1 MVGTTSV
8 AEPVGVRVYNFTVA
22 DDHTYFVEGFG
33 GAGNAAPL
41 DAVWVHNT
49 CAGAG
54 GAPDESPRPDSGP
67 AEAEELDKEGEA
79 AAGAAG
85 AGTAENAAATG
96 ADAAKQAQE
105 AYPNK
110 TGKEFHH
117 ITPRYL
123 GGAAN
128 GPTVELDAAYHQL
141 ITNEFRRT
149 APYGQDLKNILSPAE
164 RQQIIDDVYAK
175 LPLPPGTGH

>member
-1 MVGTTSV
+1 MAAPGTS
-8 AEPVGVRVYNFTVA
+8 
-22 DDHTYFVEGFG
+22 
-33 GAGNAAPL
+33 APL

-79 AAGAAG
+79 AVAQGGASAGG
-85 AGTAENAAATG
+85 AGTAENAAATS

-110 TGKEFHH
+110 AGNEEQHH

-123 GGAAN
+123 GGARN
-128 GPTVELDAAYHQL
+128 GPTVKLNAAYHQL
-141 ITNEFRRT
+141 ITNAFRRI
-149 APYGQDLKNILSPAE
+149 APYGKGKPSPQRLGE
-164 RQQIIDDVYAK
+164 IMQQVYREF
-175 LPLPPGTGH
+175 PLQ

>member
-1 MVGTTSV
+1 M
-8 AEPVGVRVYNFTVA
+8 
-22 DDHTYFVEGFG
+22 
-33 GAGNAAPL
+33 
-41 DAVWVHNT
+41 WVHNT

-54 GAPDESPRPDSGP
+54 GGGAADESPRPDSGP

-85 AGTAENAAATG
+85 AGAAGTAENAAATS
-96 ADAAKQAQE
+96 ADLAKQAQE

-128 GPTVELDAAYHQL
+128 GPTVEVDAAYHQL
-141 ITNEFRRT
+141 ITNEFRRIAT
-149 APYGQDLKNILSPAE
+149 YGRDYTGLSSAE
-164 RQQIIDDVYAK
+164 RQEIMNQVYSK
-175 LPLPPGTGH
+175 VPLPPGTQY